1 MLGVLHLVVAV
12 GTLSSF
18 KAKGSANAPRP
29 EARIYAAAMAPATQ
43 RSLLVPHGWHSTSE
57 TTHKT

>member
-1 MLGVLHLVVAV
+1 MTV
-12 GTLSSF
+12 GPLSSF